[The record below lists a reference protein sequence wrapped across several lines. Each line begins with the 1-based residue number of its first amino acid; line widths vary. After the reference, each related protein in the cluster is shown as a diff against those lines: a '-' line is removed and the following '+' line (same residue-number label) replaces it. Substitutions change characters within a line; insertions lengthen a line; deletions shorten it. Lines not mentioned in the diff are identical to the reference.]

1 MEYTPP
7 PLFNRGPTP
16 LIRLLLCSLLSI
28 GLLIADARLQYLDN
42 VRQIVAVAVYPLQRL
57 AGTPAAIFERIGDFF
72 VTQSRLHNE
81 NTRLAEQNLRNAAQ
95 LRQFEALSAENAHL
109 RDLLATRQRFPA
121 GTMAA
126 EVLYTGRD
134 PFSRRVIIDKGLQAD
149 VKAGQPVIDEIGVIG
164 QVTRVY
170 PWLSEV
176 TLLTD
181 KDQVVPV
188 QNLRNGIRAVIGGT
202 GSDGEL
208 ELKFIPLNADFQNG
222 DQLVTSG
229 IDAVYPPGLPVAQ
242 VTNVERNAAYMFAR
256 ITCKPLA
263 GVSSHTQVLVV
274 NWGSQAP
281 ERPAQ
286 NEQAAGKKRRRGS

>member
-1 MEYTPP
+1 MKQNKTRNNTQALDKARVLE
-7 PLFNRGPTP
+7 
-16 LIRLLLCSLLSI
+16 LLASNP
-28 GLLIADARLQYLDN
+28 GAN
-42 VRQIVAVAVYPLQRL
+42 K
-57 AGTPAAIFERIGDFF
+57 
-72 VTQSRLHNE
+72 
-81 NTRLAEQNLRNAAQ
+81 
-95 LRQFEALSAENAHL
+95 
-109 RDLLATRQRFPA
+109 RDLAKLLGLKGSDRITLKRVLKELEQDGAIE
-121 GTMAA
+121 GTKKRGLTKRG
-126 EVLYTGRD
+126 ELPDIT
-134 PFSRRVIIDKGLQAD
+134 VI
-149 VKAGQPVIDEIGVIG
+149 EI
-164 QVTRVY
+164 T
-170 PWLSEV
+170 
-176 TLLTD
+176 
-181 KDQVVPV
+181 
-188 QNLRNGIRAVIGGT
+188 GT

-274 NWGSQAP
+274 NWGTGAP